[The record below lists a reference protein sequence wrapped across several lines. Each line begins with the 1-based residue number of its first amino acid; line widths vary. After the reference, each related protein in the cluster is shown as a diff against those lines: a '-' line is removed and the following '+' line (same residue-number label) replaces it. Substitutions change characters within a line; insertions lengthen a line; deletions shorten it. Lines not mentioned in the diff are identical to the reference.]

1 MCQQNK
7 REKIMEKKN
16 NNPRFVYP
24 MSALNKFFTDTEV
37 EGMTEREFDKND
49 EFFHFDEAE
58 GWIESLNQADFDFYN
73 SAMPTDKILLKM
85 AA

>member
-1 MCQQNK
+1 
-7 REKIMEKKN
+7 MEKRD

-24 MSALNKFFTDTEV
+24 MSALNKFFTDNEV
-37 EGMTEREFDKND
+37 EEMSTREFDKND
-49 EFFHFDEAE
+49 EFFHFDEEE
-58 GWIESLNQADFDFYN
+58 GWIESFNQADFDFYN